1 MKIDFSQ
8 KLLDLSGKPMEREKG
23 HDATL
28 SSVCVEALLLPREED
43 KGLPMADKL
52 KRGRLA
58 EKLYLKDDASPATID
73 VTVEEVN
80 LMQSL
85 IAKSYGTLVVMRA
98 YDLLEG
104 GTKE

>member
-8 KLLDLSGKPMEREKG
+8 KLLDLSGKPMERKPGE
-23 HDATL
+23 DATL

-43 KGLPMADKL
+43 KTLPMAEKL

-58 EKLYLKDDASPATID
+58 EKLYIPEGETPPTID

-80 LMQSL
+80 LMQGL
-85 IAKSYGTLVVMRA
+85 ITKSYGSLVVMRA

-104 GTKE
+104 GKKE

>member
-8 KLLDLSGKPMEREKG
+8 KLLDLGGKPMERESG
-23 HDATL
+23 VDATL

-43 KGLPMADKL
+43 KTLPMAEKL

-58 EKLYLKDDASPATID
+58 EKLYLQDENSPAIMAL
-73 VTVEEVN
+73 TVEEVN

-85 IAKSYGTLVVMRA
+85 IAKSYGSLVVMRA